1 METITVKPGQSLID
15 MSVEHSGSVE
25 VLVLLAVANGIGVA
39 DDLPVGAELSPV
51 GVADRKNAELFGN
64 MLHKPATALSD
75 ADRATIVDS
84 VGPIDGIFDYTYDE
98 TYN

>member
-15 MSVEHSGSVE
+15 MAVEHSGSVE
-25 VLVLLAVANGIGVA
+25 ALVSLAVANGLGVA

-51 GVADRKNAELFGN
+51 GVADRRNAELFGN

-75 ADRATIVDS
+75 ADRLTVEDA